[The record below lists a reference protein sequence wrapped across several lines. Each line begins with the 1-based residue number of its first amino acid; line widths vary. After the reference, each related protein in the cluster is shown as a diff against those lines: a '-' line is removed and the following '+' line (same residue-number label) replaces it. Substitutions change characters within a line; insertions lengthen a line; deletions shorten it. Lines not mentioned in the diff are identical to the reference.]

1 MPIPCESTPG
11 RSVRTMRPA
20 VMSAAW
26 RGIFMAIR
34 VSTRKVWSLVW
45 LTMRGTSVM
54 THSSEPGDP
63 ETGVLQLIAAVDG
76 GEHRGDR
83 LERAGV
89 GERTHVEHPQPH
101 GGAQVGDRSLGAG
114 VVAADEQVTVDGAVR
129 LGQLVRGDVVE
140 GRHDFR
146 PGQERLD
153 RLGGRAGGRR
163 RE

>member
-1 MPIPCESTPG
+1 MPIPCESTPR

-54 THSSEPGDP
+54 TRSSEPGDP

-76 GEHRGDR
+76 GGHRGDR
-83 LERAGV
+83 LERAGG
-89 GERTHVEHPQPH
+89 GERAPVQHPPSP
-101 GGAQVGDRSLGAG
+101 GGAPGGDRPPCA
-114 VVAADEQVTVDGAVR
+114 
-129 LGQLVRGDVVE
+129 
-140 GRHDFR
+140 
-146 PGQERLD
+146 
-153 RLGGRAGGRR
+153 
-163 RE
+163 